1 MAPLVGTIGS
11 LQAMEAIKLLSG
23 YGTLPAENR
32 HLRCHDLPVSRNEA
46 DASPAVRGMRL
57 ALTPHRRREPPVV
70 L

>member
-1 MAPLVGTIGS
+1 MGTIGS
-11 LQAMEAIKLLSG
+11 LQAMEAIA
-23 YGTLPAENR
+23 AERLRHPCQRKNR

-57 ALTPHRRREPPVV
+57 ALTPHRRRVAGG